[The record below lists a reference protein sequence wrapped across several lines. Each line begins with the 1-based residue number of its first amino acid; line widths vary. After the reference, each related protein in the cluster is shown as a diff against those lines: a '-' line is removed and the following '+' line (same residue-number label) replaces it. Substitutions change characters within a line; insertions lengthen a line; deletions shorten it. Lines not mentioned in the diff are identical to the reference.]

1 MDGQANRAPGSF
13 LGKTMAKDV
22 NIHIKAT
29 GGAEAKQQLE
39 GVAQGAQ
46 KVGSGVQD
54 MGSKA
59 IIGSGWVQ
67 KALSFLAGPLGF
79 AGIAGAIAGV
89 TIKAAKFFDDIKT
102 RSDEAVLNV
111 QKIRTAFTELFATM
125 NEFSEKGRQALT
137 LETLALFQKVAIT
150 KEEGLPVVSAYARA
164 FQPVLKR
171 GEITKPQY
179 GQGLEQM
186 LRYAGR
192 QGIAAIPQM
201 IDIMA
206 GWGMVTPQQQGAFC
220 RMVTEASQAAGLPEE
235 QLVGAIGKGMPAIE
249 AMGWTP
255 EQAIIETA
263 TIARTQKTPRQRAT
277 MPGMIFE
284 TIMRP
289 QIPKEL
295 ERKIPKEIQEDP
307 ARLLNWIW
315 QQQAVMPQKDYWKL
329 LAGVYGAEAGL
340 GFYSWIT
347 ARETGL
353 GRIVPEA
360 AGPAGEAR
368 EDIAERLRQET
379 SEAITARAKA
389 AIEISQTKRQTTE
402 REMRTEIRKRGIETE
417 SRLMEEYPIRRGFE
431 KFVMKEESEPIQEA
445 AAAEWWDNLP
455 PEEKE
460 EIEAEYRQRYPLK
473 VIRLKKYSAAYW
485 KWKQMPTK
493 QRYEALTSP
502 EEPPIPAVIYNNN
515 HSHNFN
521 FYPIVDNR
529 QNIMGPRVPKNI
541 H

>member
-1 MDGQANRAPGSF
+1 
-13 LGKTMAKDV
+13 MAKDV

-39 GVAQGAQ
+39 GVAGAAQ
-46 KVGSGVQD
+46 KTGTGVQD
-54 MGSKA
+54 MGAKA
-59 IIGSGWVQ
+59 LVGSGWVQ

-79 AGIAGAIAGV
+79 AGIAGAVAGV
-89 TIKAAKFFDDIKT
+89 TIKIAHFFDEIKT
-102 RSDEAVLNV
+102 RSDEAVQQV
-111 QKIRTAFTELFATM
+111 QKIREAYKELFQVM
-125 NEFSEKGRQALT
+125 DEFSEKGRQALT
-137 LETLALFQKVAIT
+137 LETLSLFQKVAIT

-179 GQGLEQM
+179 DQGLEQM

-206 GWGMVTPQQQGAFC
+206 GWGMVTPQQQGTFR

-249 AMGWTP
+249 ALGWTP

-263 TIARTQKTPRQRAT
+263 IIARTQKTPRQRAI
-277 MPGMIFE
+277 MPGMLFE
-284 TIMRP
+284 AIMRP

-295 ERKIPKEIQEDP
+295 EKKIPKEIQEDP
-307 ARLLNWIW
+307 ARLLNWIR
-315 QQQAVMPQKDYWKL
+315 QQQAIMPQKEYRKL
-329 LAGVYGAEAGL
+329 LTGVYGAEAGL

-353 GRIVPEA
+353 GRIIPEA

-389 AIEISQTKRQTTE
+389 ATEISKTKRQTTE
-402 REMRTEIRKRGIETE
+402 REMRTEVRKRGIETE
-417 SRLMEEYPIRRGFE
+417 ERLMDEYPIRRQLE
-431 KFVMKEESEPIQEA
+431 KSAFLIGKAEIIQEA

-460 EIEAEYRQRYPLK
+460 KIEAEYRQRYPLK
-473 VIRLKKYSAAYW
+473 IIKLKEYGAAYW
-485 KWKQMPTK
+485 KWRQMTTT

-502 EEPPIPAVIYNNN
+502 EGETPAPTPAPAPTVIYNSYQT
-515 HSHNFN
+515 HDFN
-521 FYPIVDNR
+521 FYPMVGNR
-529 QNIMGPRVPKNI
+529 ADIMGPRTPKNI
-541 H
+541 C